1 MRYFMGNIDV
11 SWDTVGHIAN
21 VCMVKANPG
30 PHPCGM
36 IHSQSEHIQIPIFC
50 DMIVL

>member
-21 VCMVKANPG
+21 VCMVNVF
-30 PHPCGM
+30 HPCPTPGG
-36 IHSQSEHIQIPIFC
+36 
-50 DMIVL
+50 